1 MMVEFVKKKWSS
13 IVTSYLVFLNF
24 SFILWIMGA
33 GIISLFP
40 IVIWL
45 ADLRWNFA
53 LYKFLRVRFLHVFS
67 LFLHLLIISSI
78 AIFYELEE
86 CFTMQL
92 IGQCKSL
99 IDYFVI
105 ESIIFFFVFQYLL
118 NVPFYPW
125 KDHKGNSRND
135 GEI

>member
-1 MMVEFVKKKWSS
+1 MMAGFVKKRWSS
-13 IVTSYLVFLNF
+13 IVTSYLVFLNL
-24 SFILWIMGA
+24 SFILWIIGA
-33 GIISLFP
+33 GMISLIP

-53 LYKFLRVRFLHVFS
+53 LYKFLRVEFWHVFA
-67 LFLHLLIISSI
+67 LFFYLLTISSI

-86 CFTMQL
+86 CFTRQL
-92 IGQCKSL
+92 IGECKSL

-105 ESIIFFFVFQYLL
+105 ESIAFFFVFQYLL

-125 KDHKGNSRND
+125 KDYKGNSRNE
-135 GEI
+135 GGI

>member
-1 MMVEFVKKKWSS
+1 MDEFVKKKWSS

-33 GIISLFP
+33 GIIALFP

-86 CFTMQL
+86 CFTTQL
-92 IGQCKSL
+92 IGECKSL